1 MYAIFQTGGKQYKVS
16 AGDVIKVEKIEAL
29 EGADVVLTDVLLVS
43 DGEKLT
49 VGRPHVKGAEVVAEV
64 IEQGRG
70 KKIIVFKKRSK
81 KTYKKTIG
89 HRQWLTELKIKEI
102 KTA

>member
-1 MYAIFQTGGKQYKVS
+1 MYAILQTGGKQYKVS

-29 EGADVVLTDVLLVS
+29 EGTDVVLTDVLLVS

-64 IEQGRG
+64 VEQGRG

-81 KTYKKTIG
+81 RLTKKQLAIDNG
-89 HRQWLTELKIKEI
+89 
-102 KTA
+102 